1 MDGNSSFGQYMGN
14 VKPGDSY
21 HQLSNINGSLYHT
34 NTDNWVGRN
43 LNTLFGSS
51 FNEKLKYDVDHE
63 VDMGTLQEFGAM
75 AVTGVALGKVGGFA
89 GNLLK
94 GAGNSL
100 WKIAALQRGF
110 VYEEMLALKGT
121 FNVSNFPVIDAF
133 YNGVAT
139 SVKTMNLGA
148 KSYSK
153 GNAVYSQLSKY
164 IDALAGFNGK
174 EWAGNVVK
182 GSDIKSK
189 VLEVGI
195 PRGATSA
202 QVQQINKAIE
212 TAASKNIQ
220 MNVRVVK

>member
-1 MDGNSSFGQYMGN
+1 MARIGTVENDEPIPNVISKPINSIQN
-14 VKPGDSY
+14 AAKPW
-21 HQLSNINGSLYHT
+21 LSPIHWTDACTKAGTWFVASITDAKPCAEIIMKPT
-34 NTDNWVGRN
+34 NAIIRIPCTKTSSASCHLKIPAADNTAKPTKPPRIIE
-43 LNTLFGSS
+43 S
-51 FNEKLKYDVDHE
+51 E
-63 VDMGTLQEFGAM
+63 
-75 AVTGVALGKVGGFA
+75 
-89 GNLLK
+89 
-94 GAGNSL
+94 
-100 WKIAALQRGF
+100 
-110 VYEEMLALKGT
+110 
-121 FNVSNFPVIDAF
+121 
-133 YNGVAT
+133 YNCAT